1 MKTQMVRLVAL
12 GREGSRQ
19 VYGTRRLV
27 AGDEFDMRRDVADIL
42 IRTGRAKLKPAEL
55 PTTVTPPA
63 RPPGGPPPAPVRVS
77 PEPAAPPPAEPVTV
91 RVESGSGD
99 IEALRAQAAQL
110 GLDVDRRWGIPRL
123 QYEISRIK
131 R

>member
-1 MKTQMVRLVAL
+1 MKIQMVRLVAL

-27 AGDEFDMRRDVADIL
+27 AGDEFEMRRDVADIL
-42 IRTGRAKLKPAEL
+42 IRTGRAKLKPAEP

-77 PEPAAPPPAEPVTV
+77 PEPAAPSAAVPPGEATPADPGGI
-91 RVESGSGD
+91 ES
-99 IEALRAQAAQL
+99 LRAQATQL
-110 GLDVDRRWGIPRL
+110 GIDVDRRWGVARL
-123 QYEISRIK
+123 QFELTRAK